1 MSSCRDLFPLV
12 LVLYYLLELK
22 QILASRRSVLRHR
35 VFIYD
40 FFFHPPPRAPQYAL
54 DQTLVKM
61 SDIEK
66 KESLDGVDTSPAA
79 DQLEH
84 VQTKEGEQHVF
95 VRPSAKEEAAVI
107 RKLDRRL
114 LPIVFLLYSLAVLDQ
129 SNLGSAKLA
138 GMEDDI
144 DLSGNRYS
152 LLGTVFYIAYIFS
165 Q

>member
-1 MSSCRDLFPLV
+1 
-12 LVLYYLLELK
+12 
-22 QILASRRSVLRHR
+22 
-35 VFIYD
+35 
-40 FFFHPPPRAPQYAL
+40 
-54 DQTLVKM
+54 M

-66 KESLDGVDTSPAA
+66 KASLDRVDISPAA

-84 VQTKEGEQHVF
+84 VQTKEGGQQVF
-95 VRPSAKEEAAVI
+95 VRPSKQEEAAVI

-114 LPIVFLLYSLAVLDQ
+114 LPIVFFLDSLAVLDR
-129 SNLGSAKLA
+129 SNLGSARLA

-144 DLSGNRYS
+144 DLGGNRYS